1 MELFYIPE
9 LIPGRE
15 ETTFFLAA
23 EGFARDRDAGGI
35 MLNIQTRQ
43 EGNASV
49 VTIQGKVNFEVTAQL
64 RDVIRDTVTTLQP
77 KLLVIN
83 LESVSFIDSSGL
95 GLLVAARNSV
105 DKNSGKLHLC
115 GLPPQVKKTFDQ
127 TNLTNYVSIF
137 TTEQDALRGA

>member
-1 MELFYIPE
+1 
-9 LIPGRE
+9 
-15 ETTFFLAA
+15 
-23 EGFARDRDAGGI
+23 

-127 TNLTNYVSIF
+127 TNLTNYFSIF
-137 TTEQDALRGA
+137 TTEQDALRGS

>member
-1 MELFYIPE
+1 
-9 LIPGRE
+9 
-15 ETTFFLAA
+15 
-23 EGFARDRDAGGI
+23 

-64 RDVIRDTVTTLQP
+64 RDVIRETVTTLQP
-77 KLLVIN
+77 KLLAIN

-105 DKNSGKLHLC
+105 DKNSGKRTSAASR
-115 GLPPQVKKTFDQ
+115 PRSRRPSTRP
-127 TNLTNYVSIF
+127 T
-137 TTEQDALRGA
+137 

>member
-1 MELFYIPE
+1 
-9 LIPGRE
+9 
-15 ETTFFLAA
+15 
-23 EGFARDRDAGGI
+23 

-43 EGNASV
+43 EGTASV

-64 RDVIRDTVTTLQP
+64 RDVIRDTVTTQQP

-83 LESVSFIDSSGL
+83 LEGVNFIDSSGL

-115 GLPPQVKKTFDQ
+115 CLPPQVKKTFDQ
-127 TNLTNYVSIF
+127 TNLTNYFSIF
-137 TTEQDALRGA
+137 ATEQDALRGA

>member
-1 MELFYIPE
+1 
-9 LIPGRE
+9 
-15 ETTFFLAA
+15 
-23 EGFARDRDAGGI
+23 

-43 EGNASV
+43 EGTASV

-64 RDVIRDTVTTLQP
+64 RDVIRDTVATQQP

-83 LESVSFIDSSGL
+83 LEGVSFIDSSGL

-115 GLPPQVKKTFDQ
+115 GLPGQVKKTFDQ
-127 TNLTNYVSIF
+127 TNLTNYFSIF
-137 TTEQDALRGA
+137 ATEQDALRGA

>member
-1 MELFYIPE
+1 
-9 LIPGRE
+9 
-15 ETTFFLAA
+15 
-23 EGFARDRDAGGI
+23 

-115 GLPPQVKKTFDQ
+115 SLPPQVKKTFDQ
-127 TNLTNYVSIF
+127 TNLTNYFSIF

>member
-1 MELFYIPE
+1 
-9 LIPGRE
+9 
-15 ETTFFLAA
+15 
-23 EGFARDRDAGGI
+23 

-43 EGNASV
+43 EGNSSI

-64 RDVIRDTVTTLQP
+64 RDVIRDTVTTQQP

-83 LESVSFIDSSGL
+83 LEGVNFIDSSGL

-115 GLPPQVKKTFDQ
+115 ALPPQVKKTFDQ
-127 TNLTNYVSIF
+127 TNLTNYFSIF
-137 TTEQDALRGA
+137 ATEQDALRGA